1 MMVPCEV
8 GTLQDVQRRS
18 ACLAASSW
26 IQLRKAAIAGR
37 YQSKSHADL
46 EGDPRFVIE
55 DYGVL
60 NASLGVHALDDRWEL
75 SLWGRNLT
83 DEYYWSAVSSNA
95 NVVVRFP
102 GQTRT
107 SGASLTFKF

>member
-1 MMVPCEV
+1 M
-8 GTLQDVQRRS
+8 
-18 ACLAASSW
+18 
-26 IQLRKAAIAGR
+26 
-37 YQSKSHADL
+37 
-46 EGDPRFVIE
+46 
-55 DYGVL
+55 L

-107 SGASLTFKF
+107 YGASLTFKF